1 MDSLCQL
8 IYEPFETKCGMGIV
22 LTRCVPNDGV
32 SLYEIQ
38 ATYAKQIPSTKYY
51 FLGRTEKEARS
62 RFQNTLGSWMTIT
75 SVRLIPPGDEAE
87 HILTDRLRMPK
98 R

>member
-1 MDSLCQL
+1 MNSLCQL
-8 IYEPFETKCGMGIV
+8 IYEPFETKCGMGVV
-22 LTRCVPNDGV
+22 LTKCIPNNGV

-51 FLGRTEKEARS
+51 FLGRTEKEARL

-75 SVRLIPPGDEAE
+75 SIRLIPPGDEAD
-87 HILTDRLRMPK
+87 HILTDRLRMPN